1 MVANAVS
8 LGLETSSGAVSTAG
22 PLLAWVNRIAVSV
35 FVLEIAARILAQG
48 PKFFRGPWN
57 IFDVVVI
64 GVSLLPEL
72 GAVSGFR
79 SLRVLRILR
88 VISVFPEMRNIVV
101 ALVRA
106 IPAIVSITLLLLVLN
121 YVMSVLMTDFYGS
134 ALPGLFGSVGRS
146 MLTLFQLM
154 TLDGWAKEIVGPLMA
169 YNPASLYLVLPY
181 LLVTAF
187 AVLNLVIAVL
197 VDAVERS
204 REEARAAALV
214 EELDELEDLDRQILR
229 ELRDLRADI
238 GKLR

>member
-1 MVANAVS
+1 
-8 LGLETSSGAVSTAG
+8 
-22 PLLAWVNRIAVSV
+22 
-35 FVLEIAARILAQG
+35 
-48 PKFFRGPWN
+48 
-57 IFDVVVI
+57 
-64 GVSLLPEL
+64 
-72 GAVSGFR
+72 
-79 SLRVLRILR
+79 
-88 VISVFPEMRNIVV
+88 
-101 ALVRA
+101 
-106 IPAIVSITLLLLVLN
+106 
-121 YVMSVLMTDFYGS
+121 
-134 ALPGLFGSVGRS
+134 
-146 MLTLFQLM
+146 
-154 TLDGWAKEIVGPLMA
+154 GWAKEIVGPLMA